1 MEHEQVVKVMRSAKG
16 RFVKVITETA
26 AVSPAEMARRV
37 AKAAASVAPDAKA
50 AIPMVKTLSTRTDER
65 GWTIS
70 VVQIVGQMDKHYG
83 ENGFHIG
90 KDGGLS
96 FSLVGG
102 APEEY
107 GFATACPYSGKEG
120 ASCELR
126 GKRHAHRSVRA
137 DRVQEIIIAG
147 ESFA

>member
-1 MEHEQVVKVMRSAKG
+1 MEHEQLVKVMRSAKG

-26 AVSPAEMARRV
+26 PVSPAEMARRI

-50 AIPMVKTLSTRTDER
+50 AIPMVKTLSTRQDER

-83 ENGFHIG
+83 EDGFHIG

-120 ASCELR
+120 ASCEMR

-137 DRVQEIIIAG
+137 DRVQEVIIAG
-147 ESFA
+147 ESFS

>member
-1 MEHEQVVKVMRSAKG
+1 MEHEQVIKVMRSAKG

-26 AVSPAEMARRV
+26 PVSPAEMARRI

-70 VVQIVGQMDKHYG
+70 VVQIVGQLDKHYG
-83 ENGFHIG
+83 VDGVHIG
-90 KDGGLS
+90 QEGGVS
-96 FSLVGG
+96 VRSVGG
-102 APEEY
+102 APVED

-120 ASCELR
+120 ASCEMR

-137 DRVQEIIIAG
+137 DRVQEVIIAG
-147 ESFA
+147 ESFS

>member
-26 AVSPAEMARRV
+26 PVSPAEMARRI

-70 VVQIVGQMDKHYG
+70 VVQIVGQLDKHYG
-83 ENGFHIG
+83 EDGFHIG

-102 APEEY
+102 AQKK
-107 GFATACPYSGKEG
+107 TASLRRVRTLAKRVRR
-120 ASCELR
+120 ASCAASDTR
-126 GKRHAHRSVRA
+126 TAR
-137 DRVQEIIIAG
+137 
-147 ESFA
+147 